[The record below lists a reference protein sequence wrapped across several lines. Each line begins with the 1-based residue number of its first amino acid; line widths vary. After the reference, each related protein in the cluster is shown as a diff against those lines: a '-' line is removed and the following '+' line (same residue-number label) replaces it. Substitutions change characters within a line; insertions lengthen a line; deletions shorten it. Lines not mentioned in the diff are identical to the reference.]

1 MSSSFELNIKNN
13 TIFDDFLN
21 EQPEPISKKK
31 QKTYK
36 ELKKYAMNCIHK
48 RYGAKGKL
56 KYTFYGQIMESLIF
70 NKNTHLVSTFKDYM
84 IWDYVEEFLKRY
96 YRNKESEE
104 RVPKFAT
111 FYKNYLKFFCI
122 PTFKDIYSNEM
133 IHNYSEKKAELFYNE
148 NYRSAKE
155 KNSVQEDYGV
165 LEESESDDDD
175 SDNKSSNLNFNIEKT
190 IFNETVKK
198 KIEKYSPINTS
209 MVLPESETKLK
220 SDDSGLL
227 VTSSNESSLVNIM
240 KGMVAPPPP
249 PPQTKT
255 KNNEAKNEKK
265 KNNIKKN
272 NNNQNNNTNDNNNNN
287 NNNNKGESSS
297 SYRMTQKN
305 LMSSTLNKF
314 SKTIETLL
322 NSHMRNR
329 NLFHYS
335 DYTKMVQKNNR
346 VSSKDNTNANSN
358 NCIIR
363 NRIGNSHKPIN
374 KNKIMSY
381 IGIYKK
387 KTIPKSRSEN
397 KSPEEIIKSQTQIN
411 NHINGSTK
419 SNYNINNLKNNINM
433 NQLGYNNN
441 LSCRAKN
448 MTSINNYN
456 LYYKQS
462 IQKSRNMHQSTSI
475 NSNTYSRYSFDKVNI
490 KKKININLI
499 KNSNIE
505 YFLNQ
510 LKIHPFCTLKK
521 NSTKRIIHPNSKSNN
536 KKKDKKSSKKSN
548 ILSTNITTNNNY
560 NQGNSDYDKIST
572 KNRDL
577 KGNFNNNQ
585 ERPNSYKH
593 KFQNSSS
600 AFEFLKKKSHY
611 IKNMKTKST
620 HSKDNK
626 VTKNSGRNFSYNER
640 HKSYGEEKKNTHNNF
655 KNKHMINNKFNFD
668 GIFNNSIK
676 GIGNANQ
683 RKIKSINNN
692 GTKHIH
698 NVNININNQI
708 NIQSK
713 QFHEIFAFSDLIKK
727 NTKKKN
733 NIKNIFNLAKN
744 SKKNNYVSRN
754 KNQSLDFNAYS
765 NNPTNNANSIGSNKM
780 NSISDIQN
788 GNTNNI
794 YKTQYKVKLGA
805 NVTNL
810 YKNKNNNNNNNNN
823 KKIKLTNNA
832 LFRSM
837 KTINNNNN
845 DINKGRNKV

>member
-1 MSSSFELNIKNN
+1 MSSSFELNINNN
-13 TIFDDFLN
+13 TLFDEFSN

-31 QKTYK
+31 PKTFK

-56 KYTFYGQIMESLIF
+56 KYTYYGQIMENLVF
-70 NKNTHLVSTFKDYM
+70 NKNTHLVSAFKDYM

-96 YRNKESEE
+96 YRNKESDE

-122 PTFKDIYSNEM
+122 PTFKDIYCNEM
-133 IHNYSEKKAELFYNE
+133 VHNYSEKKAELFYNE
-148 NYRSAKE
+148 NYKSAKE
-155 KNSVQEDYGV
+155 KNSVQDDYGV

-209 MVLPESETKLK
+209 MALPESETKLK

-240 KGMVAPPPP
+240 NGMIAPPPA
-249 PPQTKT
+249 PQAKT
-255 KNNEAKNEKK
+255 TNNEIKNNKK
-265 KNNIKKN
+265 KNDNKN
-272 NNNQNNNTNDNNNNN
+272 NNNNKNSNTNDNNN

-314 SKTIETLL
+314 NKTLEKLL
-322 NSHMRNR
+322 NSQMRNK

-335 DYTKMVQKNNR
+335 DYSKMVQKNNK
-346 VSSKDNTNANSN
+346 VNSKDNTNTNSN

-363 NRIGNSHKPIN
+363 NRIGNSHKTIN

-411 NHINGSTK
+411 NHANGSIK

-456 LYYKQS
+456 LNYKQS

-475 NSNTYSRYSFDKVNI
+475 NSNTYSKYSFDKVNI
-490 KKKININLI
+490 RKKININLI

-505 YFLNQ
+505 YILNQ
-510 LKIHPFCTLKK
+510 LKIRPFCTLKK
-521 NSTKRIIHPNSKSNN
+521 NSTKRAILPNSKSNN
-536 KKKDKKSSKKSN
+536 KKKEKKSSKKSN
-548 ILSTNITTNNNY
+548 ILSTNTTSNNNY
-560 NQGNSDYDKIST
+560 NQGNSENDRNST

-585 ERPNSYKH
+585 DRPNSYKH

-600 AFEFLKKKSHY
+600 AFEFLKKTSHY
-611 IKNMKTKST
+611 IKNMKTKSS

-626 VTKNSGRNFSYNER
+626 VTKSSGRNFSNER
-640 HKSYGEEKKNTHNNF
+640 HKSYREEKKNTLNNF
-655 KNKHMINNKFNFD
+655 KNKKMINNKFNFD

-676 GIGNANQ
+676 GNGNVNQ
-683 RKIKSINNN
+683 KKIKNINSN

-744 SKKNNYVSRN
+744 NKKNNYVSRN
-754 KNQSLDFNAYS
+754 KNQSLDLNAFS

-788 GNTNNI
+788 GNNNNI
-794 YKTQYKVKLGA
+794 YRTQYKVKLGS

-810 YKNKNNNNNNNNN
+810 SKNKNNNNN

-837 KTINNNNN
+837 KTINNNN
-845 DINKGRNKV
+845 DINKVRNKV

>member
-1 MSSSFELNIKNN
+1 MY
-13 TIFDDFLN
+13 
-21 EQPEPISKKK
+21 
-31 QKTYK
+31 TY
-36 ELKKYAMNCIHK
+36 
-48 RYGAKGKL
+48 
-56 KYTFYGQIMESLIF
+56 
-70 NKNTHLVSTFKDYM
+70 
-84 IWDYVEEFLKRY
+84 
-96 YRNKESEE
+96 
-104 RVPKFAT
+104 
-111 FYKNYLKFFCI
+111 
-122 PTFKDIYSNEM
+122 
-133 IHNYSEKKAELFYNE
+133 YSEKKAELFYNE
-148 NYRSAKE
+148 NYKSAKN

-175 SDNKSSNLNFNIEKT
+175 SDKSSNLNFNIEKT

-240 KGMVAPPPP
+240 KGMVAPPHPP
-249 PPQTKT
+249 RVKT
-255 KNNEAKNEKK
+255 KNNETKNSKK
-265 KNNIKKN
+265 KNDNKN
-272 NNNQNNNTNDNNNNN
+272 NNNKNNNTNDNNN

-314 SKTIETLL
+314 SKTLETIL
-322 NSHMRNR
+322 NSQMRNK

-335 DYTKMVQKNNR
+335 DYSKMVQKNNK
-346 VSSKDNTNANSN
+346 VNSKDNTNTNSN
-358 NCIIR
+358 ICIIR
-363 NRIGNSHKPIN
+363 NRIGNSHRIIN

-411 NHINGSTK
+411 NYINGSIK

-433 NQLGYNNN
+433 NQFGYNNN

-456 LYYKQS
+456 LNYKQS
-462 IQKSRNMHQSTSI
+462 IQKSRNIHQSTSI
-475 NSNTYSRYSFDKVNI
+475 NSNTYSKYSFDKVNI

-499 KNSNIE
+499 KNNNIE
-505 YFLNQ
+505 YILNQ

-521 NSTKRIIHPNSKSNN
+521 NSNKRIIQHNSKSNN
-536 KKKDKKSSKKSN
+536 NKKDKKSSKKSN
-548 ILSTNITTNNNY
+548 ILSTNTTSNNNC
-560 NQGNSDYDKIST
+560 NHGNSEYDRNST

-585 ERPNSYKH
+585 DRPNSYKH

-600 AFEFLKKKSHY
+600 AFEFLKKTSHY

-626 VTKNSGRNFSYNER
+626 ATKSSGRNFSYHER

-655 KNKHMINNKFNFD
+655 KNKKLINNKYNFD

-676 GIGNANQ
+676 GNGNNNQ
-683 RKIKSINNN
+683 KKIKNINSN

-788 GNTNNI
+788 GNNNNI
-794 YKTQYKVKLGA
+794 YRTQYKGKLGS
-805 NVTNL
+805 NLTNL
-810 YKNKNNNNNNNNN
+810 SKNNNNN
-823 KKIKLTNNA
+823 KKIKLANNA

-845 DINKGRNKV
+845 EINKVRNKV

>member
-1 MSSSFELNIKNN
+1 
-13 TIFDDFLN
+13 
-21 EQPEPISKKK
+21 
-31 QKTYK
+31 
-36 ELKKYAMNCIHK
+36 
-48 RYGAKGKL
+48 
-56 KYTFYGQIMESLIF
+56 
-70 NKNTHLVSTFKDYM
+70 
-84 IWDYVEEFLKRY
+84 
-96 YRNKESEE
+96 
-104 RVPKFAT
+104 
-111 FYKNYLKFFCI
+111 
-122 PTFKDIYSNEM
+122 M

-148 NYRSAKE
+148 NYRSAKD

-175 SDNKSSNLNFNIEKT
+175 SDNKSSNLNYNNIEKT

-209 MVLPESETKLK
+209 MALPESETKLK

-227 VTSSNESSLVNIM
+227 ITSSNESSLVDIM
-240 KGMVAPPPP
+240 KGMIAPPPL
-249 PPQTKT
+249 PQAKIK
-255 KNNEAKNEKK
+255 KNNETKNEKK
-265 KNNIKKN
+265 KDDNKKKN
-272 NNNQNNNTNDNNNNN
+272 NNNNKSNNINDNNNNN
-287 NNNNKGESSS
+287 NKGGESSS

-314 SKTIETLL
+314 NKTLETLL
-322 NSHMRNR
+322 NSQMRNK

-335 DYTKMVQKNNR
+335 DHSKMVQNNNK
-346 VSSKDNTNANSN
+346 VNSKDNTNSN

-363 NRIGNSHKPIN
+363 NRIGNSHKTIN

-387 KTIPKSRSEN
+387 KAIPKSRSEN
-397 KSPEEIIKSQTQIN
+397 KSPEEIVKSQTQIN
-411 NHINGSTK
+411 NHVNGSIK

-456 LYYKQS
+456 LNYKQS
-462 IQKSRNMHQSTSI
+462 IQRSRNLHQSTSI

-499 KNSNIE
+499 KNNNIE
-505 YFLNQ
+505 YILNQ

-521 NSTKRIIHPNSKSNN
+521 NSIKRTIQHNSKSNN

-548 ILSTNITTNNNY
+548 ILSTNTTTNNNY
-560 NQGNSDYDKIST
+560 NHGNSEYDRKST
-572 KNRDL
+572 RNRDL
-577 KGNFNNNQ
+577 KGNFSNNQ
-585 ERPNSYKH
+585 DRPNSYKH

-600 AFEFLKKKSHY
+600 AFEFLKKTSHY
-611 IKNMKTKST
+611 IKNVKTKSA

-626 VTKNSGRNFSYNER
+626 VTKNSERNFSCNER
-640 HKSYGEEKKNTHNNF
+640 HKSYGEEKKLTHNIF
-655 KNKHMINNKFNFD
+655 KNKKMINNKLNFD
-668 GIFNNSIK
+668 GIFNNSVK
-676 GIGNANQ
+676 GNGNANQ
-683 RKIKSINNN
+683 KNIKNINSN
-692 GTKHIH
+692 GAKHIH

-713 QFHEIFAFSDLIKK
+713 QFHEIFTFSDLIKK

-754 KNQSLDFNAYS
+754 KNKSLDFNAYS

-788 GNTNNI
+788 GNNNNI
-794 YKTQYKVKLGA
+794 YRTQYKVKLGA

-810 YKNKNNNNNNNNN
+810 SKNKNNINN

-837 KTINNNNN
+837 KTINNNN
-845 DINKGRNKV
+845 DINKVRNKV